1 MDFFDVVNTRRSVRQ
16 YRPDPVPRDVLERIV
31 AAGIEAP
38 SGCNMQLRQYVIVD
52 GPALMDKLRPVSGAM
67 EGAPA
72 AIVLLLEEKATPYGA
87 FYVQDASA
95 AMENML
101 LAVVALG
108 YAACWVEGALRRSEE
123 RVRELLG
130 VPEGLRVW
138 ALLPV
143 GRPAAT
149 PARPPKSDFAEVV
162 HYNRFAGAIE
172 G

>member
-1 MDFFDVVNTRRSVRQ
+1 MDLFEAIRTRRSVRKYEPQ
-16 YRPDPVPRDVLERIV
+16 PVGHDVLEQIV

-52 GPALMDKLRPVSGAM
+52 DPDVMDQLRPVSGAL

-72 AIVLLLEEKATPYGA
+72 AIVLLLAETGTPYGD

-101 LAVVALG
+101 LAAVALG
-108 YAACWVEGALRRSEE
+108 YAGCWVEGALRPGEQQ
-123 RVRELLG
+123 VRELLG
-130 VPEGLRVW
+130 VPQDLRVW
-138 ALLPV
+138 SLMPV
-143 GRPAAT
+143 GRPAEA
-149 PARPPKSDFAEVV
+149 PARPPKSDPAEVT
-162 HYNRFAGAIE
+162 HYNRYGRS